1 MLCIDN
7 PTVAAAFMTA
17 HAADLERFG
26 PPDAEFDIWC
36 KLDAWTVEEAVAL
49 SMGREPFA
57 ISPQVIKN
65 LGLIPHKHGVKTSE
79 DLQRLSRIA
88 GAYEARHRALL
99 RAARHAKLP
108 AKLIDGAYEITPLDF
123 LAWFERP
130 RGEAPWQV
138 LPVAMV
144 EHVRAFHGRESP
156 PATLGIAGA
165 KETVEQDT
173 EKEKAGRSSLGVLK
187 DKKGVAE
194 SLKLMRSEL
203 RKPLDK
209 RQFRTMEDLRF
220 HCQAE
225 FGITFHHCVNVARI
239 ANNEP
244 GSIPYPKGR
253 PRKSMS
259 A

>member
-144 EHVRAFHGRESP
+144 ERVEGVSRSGISTGNPWHCRCQRDRGAGHRE
-156 PATLGIAGA
+156 G
-165 KETVEQDT
+165 
-173 EKEKAGRSSLGVLK
+173 
-187 DKKGVAE
+187 
-194 SLKLMRSEL
+194 
-203 RKPLDK
+203 
-209 RQFRTMEDLRF
+209 
-220 HCQAE
+220 
-225 FGITFHHCVNVARI
+225 
-239 ANNEP
+239 
-244 GSIPYPKGR
+244 KGR
-253 PRKSMS
+253 PFFPRCSQRQKGRC
-259 A
+259 